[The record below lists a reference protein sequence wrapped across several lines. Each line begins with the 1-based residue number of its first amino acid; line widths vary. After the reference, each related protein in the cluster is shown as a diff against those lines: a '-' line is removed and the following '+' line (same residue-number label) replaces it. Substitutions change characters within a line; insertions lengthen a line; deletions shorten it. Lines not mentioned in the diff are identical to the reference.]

1 MVRRRQRLV
10 NFSLY
15 FLFQADRY
23 TAGNW
28 AVLIRTMDNLGVFLQ
43 IIFWGLYAGCI
54 YILLAT
60 GLNLIF
66 GVMKVVNFAHGEFL
80 MIGAYITATIF
91 LLTGINPYLIILLSM
106 LVLIGIGAVV
116 ERLCFRPILGTGKLN
131 EIFLSIGL
139 IYVIQNGAALIW
151 TDNWQSIK
159 SPYDG
164 ITLPIGSLAVPL
176 DYILIIILTAAI
188 LCGLYLFLKR
198 TTIGM
203 QMQATSQNRKGAMLV
218 GIDVERIDV
227 ISFGLGCA
235 LAAAAGTL
243 WVVSGQVFN
252 PYMGSIPAVKAFAII
267 ILGGLG
273 SIPGAI
279 VGGLLMGL
287 AENGA
292 AFLLG
297 GIWKDAISF
306 VILILVLV
314 VRPTGLFGEKEE

>member
-1 MVRRRQRLV
+1 MDVGILLQ
-10 NFSLY
+10 
-15 FLFQADRY
+15 
-23 TAGNW
+23 
-28 AVLIRTMDNLGVFLQ
+28 VL
-43 IIFWGLYAGCI
+43 FWGIYAGCI

-80 MIGAYITATIF
+80 MLGAYVTATIF
-91 LLTGINPYLIILLSM
+91 FLSGINPYVIILLSM

-139 IYVIQNGAALIW
+139 IYIIQNGAAMIW
-151 TDNWQSIK
+151 GDEWQSVK
-159 SPYDG
+159 SPYEG
-164 ITLPIGSLAVPL
+164 IMVPAGPLSVPMDYVIIMAV
-176 DYILIIILTAAI
+176 TFAI
-188 LCGLYLFLKR
+188 LCTLYLFLQKTR
-198 TTIGM
+198 IGREM
-203 QMQATSQNRKGAMLV
+203 RATSQNRKGAMLV
-218 GIDVERIDV
+218 GINVERMDIA
-227 ISFGLGCA
+227 SFSIGCA

-279 VGGLLMGL
+279 AGGLLYGI

-292 AFLLG
+292 AYFLG
-297 GIWKDAISF
+297 GVWKDAISF
-306 VILILVLV
+306 VILIVVLV
-314 VRPTGLFGEKEE
+314 IRPTGLFGERGE

>member
-1 MVRRRQRLV
+1 MTDVGIL
-10 NFSLY
+10 LEI
-15 FLFQADRY
+15 L
-23 TAGNW
+23 
-28 AVLIRTMDNLGVFLQ
+28 
-43 IIFWGLYAGCI
+43 FWGIYAGCI

-80 MIGAYITATIF
+80 MIGAYITATVF
-91 LLTGINPYLIILLSM
+91 LLTGLNPYLIIIISM
-106 LVLIGIGAVV
+106 LALIAIGAVV

-139 IYVIQNGAALIW
+139 IYIFQNATAMIW
-151 TDNWQSIK
+151 GDQWQSIK
-159 SPYDG
+159 SPYQG
-164 ITLPIGSLAVPL
+164 ISVPIGSLNVPL
-176 DYILIIILTAAI
+176 DYIIIMVVTAAL
-188 LCGLYLFLKR
+188 LCSLYLFLKKTKTGR
-198 TTIGM
+198 EM
-203 QMQATSQNRKGAMLV
+203 RATSQNRKGALLV
-218 GIDVERIDV
+218 GINVERIDV
-227 ISFGLGCA
+227 LSFGFGCA

-279 VGGLLMGL
+279 VGGLIYGV

-292 AFLLG
+292 AYFLG
-297 GIWKDAISF
+297 GVWKDAISF
-306 VILILVLV
+306 VILIVVLVLK
-314 VRPTGLFGEKEE
+314 PTGLFGESGE

>member
-1 MVRRRQRLV
+1 MTDVGIL
-10 NFSLY
+10 LEI
-15 FLFQADRY
+15 L
-23 TAGNW
+23 
-28 AVLIRTMDNLGVFLQ
+28 
-43 IIFWGLYAGCI
+43 FWGIYAGCI

-80 MIGAYITATIF
+80 MIGAYITATVF
-91 LLTGINPYLIILLSM
+91 LLTGLNPYLIIIISM
-106 LVLIGIGAVV
+106 LALIAIGAVV

-139 IYVIQNGAALIW
+139 IYLFQNATAMIW
-151 TDNWQSIK
+151 GDQWQSIK
-159 SPYDG
+159 SPYQG
-164 ITLPIGSLAVPL
+164 ISVPIGSLNVPL
-176 DYILIIILTAAI
+176 DYIIIMVVTAAL
-188 LCGLYLFLKR
+188 LCSLYLFLKKTKTGR
-198 TTIGM
+198 EM
-203 QMQATSQNRKGAMLV
+203 RATSQNRKGAMLV
-218 GIDVERIDV
+218 GINVERID
-227 ISFGLGCA
+227 ILSFGFGCA

-279 VGGLLMGL
+279 VGGLIYGV

-292 AFLLG
+292 AYFLG
-297 GIWKDAISF
+297 GVWKDAISF
-306 VILILVLV
+306 VILIVVLVLK
-314 VRPTGLFGEKEE
+314 PTGLFGESGE

>member
-1 MVRRRQRLV
+1 MDEL
-10 NFSLY
+10 SL
-15 FLFQADRY
+15 L
-23 TAGNW
+23 
-28 AVLIRTMDNLGVFLQ
+28 LQ
-43 IIFWGLYAGCI
+43 ILFWGLYAGCI
-54 YILLAT
+54 YILLAA

-66 GVMKVVNFAHGEFL
+66 GVMKIVNFAHGEFL
-80 MIGAYITATIF
+80 MIGAYITATVF
-91 LLTGINPYLIILLSM
+91 FLTGLNPYAILLLSM
-106 LVLIGIGAVV
+106 IVLVGIGAVV

-139 IYVIQNGAALIW
+139 IYIFQNGAAMIW
-151 TDNWQSIK
+151 GDAWQSVK

-164 ITLPIGSLAVPL
+164 ITVPVGTLSVPL
-176 DYILIIILTAAI
+176 DYLIIITFTAVI
-188 LCGLYLFLKR
+188 LIALWVFLRKTR
-198 TTIGM
+198 IGM
-203 QMQATSQNRKGAMLV
+203 EMRATSQNRKGAMLV
-218 GIDVERIDV
+218 GINVERIDV

-279 VGGLLMGL
+279 VGGLLMGI

-297 GIWKDAISF
+297 GIWKDAVSF
-306 VILILVLV
+306 IILIIVLI
-314 VRPTGLFGEKEE
+314 VRPTGLFGEKGE

>member
-1 MVRRRQRLV
+1 MDVGILLQ
-10 NFSLY
+10 
-15 FLFQADRY
+15 
-23 TAGNW
+23 
-28 AVLIRTMDNLGVFLQ
+28 VL
-43 IIFWGLYAGCI
+43 FWGIYAGCI

-80 MIGAYITATIF
+80 MLGAYVTATIF
-91 LLTGINPYLIILLSM
+91 FLSGINPYVIILLSM

-139 IYVIQNGAALIW
+139 IYIIQNGAAMIW
-151 TDNWQSIK
+151 GDEWQSVK
-159 SPYDG
+159 SPYEG
-164 ITLPIGSLAVPL
+164 IMVPVGSLSVPL
-176 DYILIIILTAAI
+176 DYVIIMAVTFAI
-188 LCGLYLFLKR
+188 LCTLYLFLQKTR
-198 TTIGM
+198 IGREM
-203 QMQATSQNRKGAMLV
+203 RATSQNRKGAMLV
-218 GIDVERIDV
+218 GINVERMDIA
-227 ISFGLGCA
+227 SFSIGCA

-279 VGGLLMGL
+279 AGGLLYGI

-292 AFLLG
+292 AYFLG
-297 GIWKDAISF
+297 GVWKDAISF
-306 VILILVLV
+306 VILIVVLV
-314 VRPTGLFGEKEE
+314 IRPTGLFGERGE

>member
-1 MVRRRQRLV
+1 M
-10 NFSLY
+10 
-15 FLFQADRY
+15 ADV
-23 TAGNW
+23 GI
-28 AVLIRTMDNLGVFLQ
+28 LLEIL
-43 IIFWGLYAGCI
+43 FWGIYAGCI

-80 MIGAYITATIF
+80 MLGAYITATVF
-91 LLTGINPYLIILLSM
+91 LLTGINPYLLIIVSM
-106 LVLIGIGAVV
+106 LALIAIGAVV

-139 IYVIQNGAALIW
+139 IYIIQNGTAMIW
-151 TDNWQSIK
+151 TDQWQSIK
-159 SPYDG
+159 SPYQG
-164 ITLPIGSLAVPL
+164 ISVPIGSLNVPL
-176 DYILIIILTAAI
+176 DYIIIMCVTAAL
-188 LCGLYLFLKR
+188 LCILYLFLRKTKTGR
-198 TTIGM
+198 EM
-203 QMQATSQNRKGAMLV
+203 RATSQNRKGAMLV
-218 GIDVERIDV
+218 GINVERIDV
-227 ISFGLGCA
+227 LSFGFGCA

-279 VGGLLMGL
+279 VGGLIYGV

-292 AFLLG
+292 AYFLG
-297 GIWKDAISF
+297 GVWKDAISF
-306 VILILVLV
+306 VILIVVLVL
-314 VRPTGLFGEKEE
+314 RPTGIFGESGE

>member
-1 MVRRRQRLV
+1 
-10 NFSLY
+10 
-15 FLFQADRY
+15 
-23 TAGNW
+23 
-28 AVLIRTMDNLGVFLQ
+28 MDNIGVLLQ
-43 IIFWGLYAGCI
+43 ILFWGLYAGCI

-66 GVMKVVNFAHGEFL
+66 GVMKIVNFAHGEFL
-80 MIGAYITATIF
+80 MIGAYITATVF
-91 LLTGINPYLIILLSM
+91 LLTGINPYVIILLSM
-106 LVLIGIGAVV
+106 LALIGFGAVV

-139 IYVIQNGAALIW
+139 IYIFQNGAAMIW
-151 TDNWQSIK
+151 GDAWQSVK
-159 SPYDG
+159 SPYAG
-164 ITLPIGSLAVPL
+164 ITVPIGDLSVPL
-176 DYILIIILTAAI
+176 DYLIIIAFTAAI
-188 LCGLYLFLKR
+188 LIVLSLFLKKTR
-198 TTIGM
+198 IGREM
-203 QMQATSQNRKGAMLV
+203 RATSQNRKGAMLI

-279 VGGLLMGL
+279 IGGLLMGI

-292 AFLLG
+292 AFYLG
-297 GIWKDAISF
+297 GIWKDAVSF
-306 VILILVLV
+306 IILIVVLI
-314 VRPTGLFGEKEE
+314 VRPTGLFGEKRE

>member
-1 MVRRRQRLV
+1 
-10 NFSLY
+10 
-15 FLFQADRY
+15 
-23 TAGNW
+23 
-28 AVLIRTMDNLGVFLQ
+28 MDNLSVFLQ

-80 MIGAYITATIF
+80 MLGAYITATIF
-91 LLTGINPYLIILLSM
+91 LATGINPYVIILASM
-106 LVLIGIGAVV
+106 LALIAIGAVV

-139 IYVIQNGAALIW
+139 IYVIQNGAAMIW
-151 TDNWQSIK
+151 TDNWQSIR

-164 ITLPIGSLAVPL
+164 IAVPIGPLSVPL
-176 DYILIIILTAAI
+176 DYLIIIVMTAAI
-188 LCGLYLFLKR
+188 LCGLWLFLKK

-203 QMQATSQNRKGAMLV
+203 QMQAASQNRKGAMLV
-218 GIDVERIDV
+218 GVDVERIDI

-292 AFLLG
+292 AYFLG

-306 VILILVLV
+306 VILIIVLII
-314 VRPTGLFGEKEE
+314 RPTGLFGEKGD